1 MPDVFWEA
9 VPALISTVTLGIVA
23 FLARKVIDFMRVFKS
38 QHEVLLESQRNQLK
52 AHIVEIYERAVERG
66 YITPMELETVNREF
80 DSYKALGGNHYIHS
94 LVRRLNE
101 EMPVCGEPLPLD

>member
-1 MPDVFWEA
+1 MDFLLEA
-9 VPALISTVTLGIVA
+9 LPAIISAVTLGVVA
-23 FLARKVIDFMRVFKS
+23 FLARRVVEFMRVFKV

-52 AHIVEIYERAVERG
+52 AHIVEIYERAMERG
-66 YITPMELETVNREF
+66 YITPMELETVNREY

-101 EMPVCGEPLPLD
+101 EIPVRGEPLPLD